1 MLNIHLLDRTL
12 SYHLFIL
19 DLICFMYKCRFN
31 VDFGDGVALILISL
45 PDTVVREVRNRMAN
59 YRNLYRK

>member
-1 MLNIHLLDRTL
+1 MSNIHLLDRTL

-31 VDFGDGVALILISL
+31 VDFGDGVALILIS
-45 PDTVVREVRNRMAN
+45 TSR
-59 YRNLYRK
+59 YRGAGSPKSNGQL